1 MSQVREQLRIHFLD
15 DREEQVIFRREV
27 VVDHTDARAR
37 VLGNAAQGGGV
48 HTMGGKA
55 FCGSLQDA
63 RLDVAFGSC
72 HQASFL
78 LTRIDATT
86 IRMVR
91 IPTSQTSST
100 ATSEKVLPLSA
111 IPRTMRMKCVSGSV
125 WASHC
130 AGVGMASNGN
140 MKTLSGMF
148 SRRKKND
155 ICMACC
161 CDLATVEKTKPRARL
176 AAMNTKANAYSS
188 P

>member
-1 MSQVREQLRIHFLD
+1 EQLRIHLLD

-86 IRMVR
+86 IRIGMKLVR
-91 IPTSQTSST
+91 
-100 ATSEKVLPLSA
+100 
-111 IPRTMRMKCVSGSV
+111 GSL

-130 AGVGMASNGN
+130 AGVDMASNGN
-140 MKTLSGMF
+140 MEPLSRMF
-148 SRRKKND
+148 GRRKKND

-161 CDLATVEKTKPRARL
+161 CDLATVEKTKPSARL
-176 AAMNTKANAYSS
+176 AAMNTKAKAYSS